1 MYGVLWA
8 MIASAGAVFA
18 GTPEQQAMYLAQ
30 TGLATIRPSG
40 NMTVTPRF

>member
-18 GTPEQQAMYLAQ
+18 ETPEQQAMYLTQ
-30 TGLATIRPSG
+30 TLPAACVVWYWLIFAASK
-40 NMTVTPRF
+40 